1 MRLTGSLQRCK
12 QQNNK
17 ADRTV
22 FHNIIH
28 RAIFAY
34 VSMVIDFYI
43 QNSHIKSQGNSQGGN
58 NYWRV
63 CEFCCVL
70 VCEKH
75 CDYKGIWIFM
85 LK

>member
-75 CDYKGIWIFM
+75 CDYKGI
-85 LK
+85 